1 MVEKA
6 TFVVQSK
13 SKGRL
18 QVKKDRISNDG
29 RLDEIFKQRSSKNDN
44 LFTNYIIR
52 KQR

>member
-6 TFVVQSK
+6 TIVVQSK

-18 QVKKDRISNDG
+18 QVKKDRILNDG
-29 RLDEIFKQRSSKNDN
+29 RFDEMFQRRSSRNDN

-52 KQR
+52 KKK